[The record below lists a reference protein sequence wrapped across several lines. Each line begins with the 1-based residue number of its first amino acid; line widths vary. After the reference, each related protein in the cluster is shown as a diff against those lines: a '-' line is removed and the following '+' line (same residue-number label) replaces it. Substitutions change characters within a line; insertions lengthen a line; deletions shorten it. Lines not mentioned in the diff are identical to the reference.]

1 MAEEKTTATGDKGLA
16 ELCSYIKK
24 SIMSRKYDHAECA
37 LRIAKA
43 MESYPDAE
51 EPHNLLGILL
61 EESGDHCGAMRHFRA
76 AWALNPGYRP
86 AHFNMEASGS
96 FFVESPNIKRYAFED
111 CDCGPRED
119 EIPSKKSNGMSG
131 KIFRKEDGRA

>member
-43 MESYPDAE
+43 MESYPDAA

-76 AWALNPGYRP
+76 AWALRITPRRSRP
-86 AHFNMEASGS
+86 SATVFSRRRPSSASPCR
-96 FFVESPNIKRYAFED
+96 F
-111 CDCGPRED
+111 
-119 EIPSKKSNGMSG
+119 
-131 KIFRKEDGRA
+131 

>member
-43 MESYPDAE
+43 MESYPDAA

-76 AWALNPGYRP
+76 AWELFCREPQYKKVCLRGLRLR
-86 AHFNMEASGS
+86 
-96 FFVESPNIKRYAFED
+96 SP
-111 CDCGPRED
+111 
-119 EIPSKKSNGMSG
+119 
-131 KIFRKEDGRA
+131 